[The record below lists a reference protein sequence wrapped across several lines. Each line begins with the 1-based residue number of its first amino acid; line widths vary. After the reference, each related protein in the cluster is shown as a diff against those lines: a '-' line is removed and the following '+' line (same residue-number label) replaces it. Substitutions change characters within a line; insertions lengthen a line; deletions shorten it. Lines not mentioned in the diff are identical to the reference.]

1 MSRNRVLALDAD
13 GVLLDYNLAY
23 AGAWKRTF
31 GRQPGLRNPNAYWAA
46 DRWEVERLSDEA
58 LHRFRAGFDAQ
69 FWSALPAMPGAL
81 AACQQL
87 VAAGFELV
95 CLTALQ
101 PQFAQARLGNLRAH
115 GFPIERVIATGR
127 DARGGSPK
135 TAALLQLQ
143 PLALVD
149 DYLPNFDGLPEG
161 IHSALVLREPDG
173 SPNCGPALRQL
184 HSTHA
189 SLDAF
194 AHWWLAGRQEN

>member
-23 AGAWKRTF
+23 AGAWQRTF
-31 GRQPGLRNPNAYWAA
+31 GRQPALRNPNAYWAA
-46 DRWEVERLSDEA
+46 DRWDVELLSGEA
-58 LHRFRAGFDAQ
+58 LRRFRAAFDAQ

-95 CLTALQ
+95 CLTALR
-101 PQFAQARLGNLRAH
+101 PQFAQARIGNLQVH
-115 GFPIERVIATGR
+115 GFPIERVIATGS
-127 DARGGSPK
+127 DASIGSSK
-135 TAALLQLQ
+135 ATALAQLK
-143 PLALVD
+143 PLAFVD
-149 DYLPNFDGLPEG
+149 DYLPNFAGMSEG
-161 IHSALVLREPDG
+161 IHGALVLREPDG
-173 SPNCGPALRQL
+173 SPNCGPALQQL

-189 SLDAF
+189 SLATF